1 MTSNQPPDVPA
12 FADRF
17 PPAKDLLRWGLIA
30 GALIAVTAV
39 ILRLMGQSAWCR
51 CGNLWLWAGDI
62 WSSHNSQHPLDPY
75 FFTHVLHGILLC
87 GCLYWLPR
95 SIAPGW
101 KFLLAVTIE
110 CGWEILEN
118 SPLVVERYR
127 TATISLDYYGDS
139 VCNSVFDVLAC
150 ALGYGIAS
158 LAGRGK
164 SVALIVA
171 SELLMTLAVRD
182 CLTLNVIM
190 LVYPLE
196 AIKQWQLGG

>member
-1 MTSNQPPDVPA
+1 MTSNQNPVDPTFV
-12 FADRF
+12 DRF
-17 PPAKDLLRWGLIA
+17 PPAKILLRWGLAA
-30 GALIAVTAV
+30 GALIAATAT
-39 ILRLMGQSAWCR
+39 ILGLMGQNVWCH
-51 CGNLWLWAGDI
+51 CGNLSLWAGDI
-62 WSSHNSQHPLDPY
+62 WSSHNSQHAIDPY

-95 SIAPGW
+95 SIAAGW

-118 SPLVVERYR
+118 SSLIIERYR

-139 VCNSVFDVLAC
+139 IANSICDLLAC

-171 SELLMTLAVRD
+171 SELLMTFAVRD
-182 CLTLNVIM
+182 CLSLNVIM